1 MIPTHREFALIP
13 AGLLARG
20 YGEAEVAHVIGRNFM
35 RVFRE
40 VAENRG

>member
-1 MIPTHREFALIP
+1 LIP

-20 YGEAEVAHVIGRNFM
+20 YTEGEVAQVIGGNFM

-40 VAENRG
+40 VADNRG